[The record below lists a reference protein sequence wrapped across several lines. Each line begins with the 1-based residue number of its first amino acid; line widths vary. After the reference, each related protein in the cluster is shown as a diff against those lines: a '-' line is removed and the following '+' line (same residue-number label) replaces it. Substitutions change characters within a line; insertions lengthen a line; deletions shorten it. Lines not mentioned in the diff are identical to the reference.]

1 MVALEDSFDPPEVE
15 PAVPDSPLLAP
26 LAVVG
31 AGVRAAAA
39 AESMDVPLICASPI
53 LPPNLNSVGS
63 PCRSLFTGEES
74 SSLKFGLAG
83 FSLPLSGSLPLK
95 LLPPLF
101 PFFIRA
107 MKFPILHGLLLPLE
121 LLLLLFC
128 SNFLLSWRGSE
139 CAERRERTAMLETV
153 ELPMALLET
162 ALPTSLP
169 DWLPVDRDLP

>member
-1 MVALEDSFDPPEVE
+1 
-15 PAVPDSPLLAP
+15 
-26 LAVVG
+26 
-31 AGVRAAAA
+31 
-39 AESMDVPLICASPI
+39 MDVPLMCASPI
-53 LPPNLNSVGS
+53 PPNLNSVGN

-95 LLPPLF
+95 LLTLF

-107 MKFPILHGLLLPLE
+107 MKFPILHGLLLPLQ
-121 LLLLLFC
+121 LLILFC
-128 SNFLLSWRGSE
+128 SNFLLSCRGSE